1 MRGEV
6 DPQSSM
12 FHYFSVESRIP
23 ADHPLR
29 PVKKLAD
36 SALSA
41 ISAELDGLY
50 ARTGRPSIP
59 PERLLK
65 AQLLIAFYSVRSDR
79 QFCEQLDYNLLFRW
93 FLDLDLE
100 SGGLDQSNFS
110 RLRERLVETDIARRF
125 FDEVV
130 RLARQDKLLSSDHFT
145 VDGTLIEAWAS
156 FKSFKRKD
164 GDEPPKP
171 GDGTGMVDFK
181 GEKRSNATHRS
192 TTDPDAK
199 LMRKGNGQPAKL
211 SYGGHALMENRSG
224 LCVDLLITDATLAEH
239 QAARQL
245 LTRARRRRI
254 HPKTLGADK
263 GYHVKDFVQHLREHN
278 IRPHIARIEGRKT
291 PGLDGRTTRTE
302 GYKIS
307 QRKRKRIEEIFG
319 WLKTVGGMRKTRFI
333 GEARTQIAAYLSA
346 AAYNLLRI
354 AKLQTAGGRDVMR
367 HPESGVNPF
376 PGPFDG
382 HQNGNGKPIPGM
394 KS

>member
-12 FHYFSVESRIP
+12 FHYFSVQSRIP

-29 PVKKLAD
+29 RVKKLAE

-79 QFCEQLDYNLLFRW
+79 LFCEQLDYNLLFRW

-130 RLARQDKLLSSDHFT
+130 RLARKDKLLSSDHFT
-145 VDGTLIEAWAS
+145 VDGTLIDAWAS

-164 GDEPPKP
+164 DDEPPKP

-181 GEKRSNATHRS
+181 GEKRSNATHQS
-192 TTDPDAK
+192 STDPEAK

-245 LTRARRRRI
+245 LTRARRRKI

-263 GYHVKDFVQHLREHN
+263 GYHVKDFVEHLREHK
-278 IRPHIARIEGRKT
+278 IKPHIARIDGRKT
-291 PGLDGRTTRTE
+291 PGLDGRTSCTE
-302 GYKIS
+302 GYKVS
-307 QRKRKRIEEIFG
+307 QRKRKRVEEIFG

-333 GEARTQIAAYLSA
+333 GEAKTQIAAYLSA

-354 AKLQTAGGRDVMR
+354 AKLQAAG
-367 HPESGVNPF
+367 SAA
-376 PGPFDG
+376 
-382 HQNGNGKPIPGM
+382 
-394 KS
+394 

>member
-29 PVKKLAD
+29 RVKKLAE

-79 QFCEQLDYNLLFRW
+79 LFCEQLDYNLLFRW

-130 RLARQDKLLSSDHFT
+130 RLARKDKLLSSDHFT
-145 VDGTLIEAWAS
+145 MDGTLIDAWAS

-164 GDEPPKP
+164 DDEPPKP

-181 GEKRSNATHRS
+181 GEKRSNATHQS

-245 LTRARRRRI
+245 LTRARRRKI

-263 GYHVKDFVQHLREHN
+263 GYHVKDFVQHLREHK
-278 IRPHIARIEGRKT
+278 IKPHIARIDGRKT
-291 PGLDGRTTRTE
+291 PGLDGRTTCTE
-302 GYKIS
+302 GYKVS
-307 QRKRKRIEEIFG
+307 QRKRKRVEEIFG

-354 AKLQTAGGRDVMR
+354 AKLQSAG
-367 HPESGVNPF
+367 SAA
-376 PGPFDG
+376 
-382 HQNGNGKPIPGM
+382 
-394 KS
+394 

>member
-12 FHYFSVESRIP
+12 FHYFSVESRI
-23 ADHPLR
+23 AAEHPLR

-41 ISAELDGLY
+41 ISADLDALY
-50 ARTGRPSIP
+50 AKGGRPSIP

-65 AQLLIAFYSVRSDR
+65 AQLLIALYSVRSDR

-93 FLDLDLE
+93 FLDLALDGEGLE
-100 SGGLDQSNFS
+100 QSNFS
-110 RLRERLVETDIARRF
+110 RLRERLVDTDIARRF

-130 RLARQDKLLSSDHFT
+130 RLARRDKLLSSDHFT
-145 VDGTLIEAWAS
+145 VDGTLIDAWAS

-164 GDEPPKP
+164 HDEPPKP
-171 GDGTGMVDFK
+171 GADGGGMVDFK
-181 GEKRSNATHRS
+181 GEKRSNATHQS
-192 TTDPDAK
+192 TTDPQAR
-199 LMRKGNGQPAKL
+199 LMRKGKGQPARL

-254 HPKTLGADK
+254 HPTTLGADK
-263 GYHVKDFVQHLREHN
+263 GYHSKDFVAHLREHQ
-278 IRPHIARIEGRKT
+278 IKPHIARIDGRKT
-291 PGLDGRTTRTE
+291 PGLDGRTTCTE
-302 GYKIS
+302 GYRVS

-319 WLKTVGGMRKTRFI
+319 WLKTVGGLRKTRFI
-333 GEARTQIAAYLSA
+333 GQARTQIAAYLSA

-354 AKLQTAGGRDVMR
+354 AKLQTAG
-367 HPESGVNPF
+367 SAT
-376 PGPFDG
+376 
-382 HQNGNGKPIPGM
+382 
-394 KS
+394 

>member
-130 RLARQDKLLSSDHFT
+130 RLARKDKLLSSDHFT

-164 GDEPPKP
+164 DDEPPKP
-171 GDGTGMVDFK
+171 SDGTGMVDFK
-181 GEKRSNATHRS
+181 GEKRSNATHQS

-302 GYKIS
+302 GYKVS

-354 AKLQTAGGRDVMR
+354 AKLQTAG
-367 HPESGVNPF
+367 SAA
-376 PGPFDG
+376 
-382 HQNGNGKPIPGM
+382 
-394 KS
+394 